1 MQAGALNKHLQPETA
16 DLVHRQEAEQEA
28 ENRRLGVSDVGK
40 SISGKPDMAGNAA
53 GPQLK
58 LMMGMHICR
67 QGR

>member
-28 ENRRLGVSDVGK
+28 ENRRLGVSDEGK
-40 SISGKPDMAGNAA
+40 PFSGKPDMAGNAA

-58 LMMGMHICR
+58 LMSGLPTCR
-67 QGR
+67 QER